1 MLFISSKVM
10 VSSKFHKTF
19 TSASK
24 NLTITELA
32 KKIVFDNKKQSVFTA
47 TNRMN
52 YFVRRGQKMSIETKM
67 RIRFTKRALTNT
79 TNIRNTNK
87 DHTKKIAS
95 RFNAFFIHATPFIAL
110 KIRRIRRG
118 KRTVHKV
125 TTLNRIQG
133 QRKSFIAFSSL
144 VRTSGRSK
152 KPLRH
157 RVEHE
162 LDTLFSSATN
172 PHKGGGL
179 SQTNNSSF
187 FEKRELL
194 YKTAYSARSSVDRK
208 QSNKL
213 KVVDLN
219 TSDKNEPINTTFGGP
234 KSL

>member
-67 RIRFTKRALTNT
+67 RIRFTKRAFTNT
-79 TNIRNTNK
+79 RNTNK

-125 TTLNRIQG
+125 KTLNRIQG

-162 LDTLFSSATN
+162 LDTLFSSAAN
-172 PHKGGGL
+172 PYKGGGL

-194 YKTAYSARSSVDRK
+194 YKTAYSARSSIDRK

-219 TSDKNEPINTTFGGP
+219 TSDKNEPINTTFVGS
-234 KSL
+234 KLF